1 MKIDASYV
9 LYLMDIF
16 DGKLSVEEIRTLDIP
31 LLTELQK
38 LQEAK
43 LEKQAKELK
52 EKQENIANEP
62 KYINN
67 NGQRYNRPNKL

>member
-1 MKIDASYV
+1 
-9 LYLMDIF
+9 MDIF